1 MLVYV
6 NDLKEEI
13 DDRFDLDIDVDGLA
27 YSSLCSRKSIFVLNE
42 GKIFLLR

>member
-27 YSSLCSRKSIFVLNE
+27 YSFMFTQNYIRSKY
-42 GKIFLLR
+42 G

>member
-27 YSSLCSRKSIFVLNE
+27 YSFMFTQNYIRSNCK
-42 GKIFLLR
+42 

>member
-13 DDRFDLDIDVDGLA
+13 DDRFDLDIDVIA
-27 YSSLCSRKSIFVLNE
+27 VSFSLSIYAKVHLYNTRKMDF
-42 GKIFLLR
+42 

>member
-27 YSSLCSRKSIFVLNE
+27 YSFMLTQNFIFSE
-42 GKIFLLR
+42 YE